1 MTHQCKGQAGS
12 VPEPVGVSWEAVGGA
27 VSMSALVSE
36 CYWPHDD
43 QGERLST
50 QARFVKDI
58 GTV

>member
-1 MTHQCKGQAGS
+1 M
-12 VPEPVGVSWEAVGGA
+12 PEPVGVSWEAMGGA
-27 VSMSALVSE
+27 VSMNAVVSE
-36 CYWPHDD
+36 CGWPQDD